1 MSKIKMLIILGT
13 RPEAIKLAP
22 VITALRHET
31 TLFEIK
37 VCDTEQHTAL
47 KQPILDF
54 FQIQPDY
61 RLNALSASQNLSSLT
76 AYLLQALPAVFEDF
90 LPDWILVQGD
100 TTSALAGSL
109 SAFYHKI
116 KIAHLE
122 AGLRTHNKWSPFPE
136 EMNRK
141 IISSLADLHFA
152 PTLLAK
158 ENLIAEGIPATQIHV
173 IGNTVIDALQ
183 FTLQKIQEKEIISIH
198 HLKNQIKPWREKY
211 LKMILFTLHRR
222 ENLEQHLMEIGQAVE
237 QILQQN
243 DCFILFPVHLNP
255 SVRQWSREV
264 AAKCSNLILTAPLPY
279 ETFVWAMQ
287 TCDLILT
294 DSGGI
299 QEEAPTLRKP
309 VIVLRDKTE
318 RPEAQQIGTIH
329 QLSIDSQVITRTVF
343 DVLNQKT
350 SQNML
355 PNPFGDGKSAE
366 RIVTIFRQLIPD
378 SISNK

>member
-1 MSKIKMLIILGT
+1 MKKILILLGT
-13 RPEAIKLAP
+13 RPEVIKLAP
-22 VITALRHET
+22 VINALRLET
-31 TLFEIK
+31 AFFEIK
-37 VCDTEQHTAL
+37 VCDTEQHIEL

-61 RLNALSASQNLSSLT
+61 RLNALSASQSLSSLT

-141 IISSLADLHFA
+141 IITHLADLHLT
-152 PTLLAK
+152 PTALAA
-158 ENLIAEGIPATQIHV
+158 ENLLIEGINIAPIQV
-173 IGNTVIDALQ
+173 VGNTVIDALQ
-183 FTLQKIQEKEIISIH
+183 FTLQKIQQEEIESITN
-198 HLKNQIKPWREKY
+198 LKREIAPWQEQY
-211 LKMILFTLHRR
+211 TKMILFTLHRR
-222 ENLEQHLMEIGQAVE
+222 ENLEQHLVEIAQAIE

-243 DCFILFPVHLNP
+243 DCFVLFPVHLNP
-255 SVRQWSREV
+255 VVRQWASEV

-279 ETFVWAMQ
+279 EAFVWAMQ

-299 QEEAPTLRKP
+299 QEEAPTLGKP

-318 RPEAQQIGTIH
+318 RPEAQQIGIIH

-355 PNPFGDGKSAE
+355 SNPFGDGKSAE
-366 RIVTIFRQLIPD
+366 RIVTIFRQI
-378 SISNK
+378 IS